1 MGKSN
6 KKNNYIFFPYFSEA
20 ILALAF
26 ILNIIIHIKLISFP
40 LVRDEGEFAY
50 IASLILSGN
59 DLYDFAYNYKLPGVS
74 AVYSLFM
81 VLFGKNLLAVR
92 IAGTFINLLG
102 IYFIY
107 KLTQKLYD
115 KNIGAFAAL
124 GYSLLSVDYSVIGYS
139 AMSEQFVNLFVIS
152 GLIVLLKAF
161 DTNKIIYFFISGL
174 LTGLSFIMKQSA
186 LFIVIVP
193 VLFLVYHHLF
203 VNRKSIG
210 KFFYKLFCLL
220 SGIGLPYLIIVLIVL
235 WQGTF
240 EQFIKWTITYP
251 SSYSKIIS
259 FNEAIYILKNSLIYV
274 THHYREIW
282 AFSFL
287 GFFAFIFSRFPFANK
302 LLILLLGIFGFLSVS
317 AGFYFRYHYFIM
329 ILPVTVIF
337 FGFFSNLIIK
347 LVNRFNQGIIKVIVF
362 VFIIFISGYYV
373 INKTKI
379 YFQHNTQ
386 TLVRYFEGLNPYYEA
401 KIVSDSLNRILNSED
416 NLAVLGSEAEIYFYT
431 MNKPATGY
439 LFTYELVKPH
449 KYNLDMQKEMIKEIE
464 KNKPKAIVYANIRT
478 SWLIYNDIP
487 MEIFS
492 WFDEY
497 VKQYEKIGV
506 VDISH
511 DTTIY
516 KWHDEVSGYVP
527 RSKATLNIYL
537 RKTE

>member
-1 MGKSN
+1 MN
-6 KKNNYIFFPYFSEA
+6 
-20 ILALAF
+20 
-26 ILNIIIHIKLISFP
+26 FP

-81 VLFGKNLLAVR
+81 LLFGKNLLAVR

-115 KNIGAFAAL
+115 KNIGAFAAI

-152 GLIVLLKAF
+152 GLIVLLKAL
-161 DTNKIIYFFISGL
+161 DSNKIIYFFISGL
-174 LTGLSFIMKQSA
+174 LIGLSFIMKQSA
-186 LFIVIVP
+186 LFIVIAP

-203 VNRKSIG
+203 VNRKSTG
-210 KFFYKLFCLL
+210 KFFYMLFCLL
-220 SGIGLPYLIIVLIVL
+220 SGIGLPYLVIVLIVL
-235 WQGTF
+235 WQGTL

-259 FNEAIYILKNSLIYV
+259 FNEAVYILKNSLIYV

-302 LLILLLGIFGFLSVS
+302 LLILLFGIFGFLSVS
-317 AGFYFRYHYFIM
+317 AGFYFRHHYFIM

-347 LVNRFNQGIIKVIVF
+347 FVNRFNQGIIKVIVF

-401 KIVSDSLNRILNSED
+401 KIVSDSLNRILKPED

-449 KYNLDMQKEMIKEIE
+449 KYNLEMQKEMIKEIE
-464 KNKPKAIVYANIRT
+464 KNKPKAIVYADIRT

-487 MEIFS
+487 TEIFS

-506 VDISH
+506 VDISY

-516 KWHDEVSGYVP
+516 KWHDEVANYVP
-527 RSKATLNIYL
+527 KSKATLNIYL